1 MEERPLETI
10 ATDKPGFCA
19 YVAIFA
25 IDLWSK
31 KLHSIKRYG
40 LGGLKSNFLFLS
52 QVTNPLISCIW
63 KTKLILSPLVQKL
76 NKTLWERLFGHGRTT
91 GMILWT
97 CLIAAKQLSSYLTR
111 EDKSFTPLFA
121 EPHSLYSI
129 CPNPQQKLCHF
140 MTMFENMHIFNAEM
154 MEPNCNIGHKW
165 LQAGE

>member
-1 MEERPLETI
+1 MEERPLATI
-10 ATDKPGFCA
+10 ATDKPRFCA

-40 LGGLKSNFLFLS
+40 LWGLKSNFFLS

-63 KTKLILSPLVQKL
+63 KTKLILSPFVQKL

-121 EPHSLYSI
+121 EPLSLYSMSQSTTKI
-129 CPNPQQKLCHF
+129 VSFHDNVWKYVHLQCR
-140 MTMFENMHIFNAEM
+140 NAWSQ
-154 MEPNCNIGHKW
+154 HRT
-165 LQAGE
+165 